1 MAEGEKSIFQDRAD
15 SDKIR
20 YLKEMRRF
28 YDEVEQLGA
37 EKGKIRNEAGDWKI
51 LNSTE
56 TDFVAT

>member
-1 MAEGEKSIFQDRAD
+1 LAEGEKSIFQDRAD